1 MFHLVQLQPAD
12 SLKALAALGLKLKR
26 KHKKVYIQQPCV
38 AYRQSQCSIYLLRPQ
53 RCRIFECRQL
63 QRLAAG
69 EISESQ
75 AAEKIQTAL
84 QQVSHVQTLLAQSGQ
99 TNPKRPL
106 SKRYEKITAEPVDHT
121 AGEAAVQLRTEL
133 TQVME
138 ELDALLA
145 SDFRIV

>member
-38 AYRQSQCSIYLLRPQ
+38 AYRHSQCSIYLQRPK

-75 AAEKIQTAL
+75 AAEKIQTTL
-84 QQVSHVQTLLAQSGQ
+84 QQVSYVQTLLAQSGQ

-106 SKRYEKITAEPVDHT
+106 SKRYEKITAEPVDNS
-121 AGEAAVQLRTEL
+121 AGTEAVELRAEL
-133 TQVME
+133 TRAMQ
-138 ELDALLA
+138 ELDTLLA
-145 SDFRIV
+145 SDFRIA